1 MLNKPIAKFFK
12 QNSQFS
18 LQGKKENMI
27 ALVTREKPDKNW
39 RETGKGTSRLFYIPE
54 LMVETDD
61 GFNV

>member
-1 MLNKPIAKFFK
+1 
-12 QNSQFS
+12 
-18 LQGKKENMI
+18 MI